1 MEGGGE
7 KGSTGNP
14 LNLPVFGESSFDSTV
29 SLPEFHN
36 GVEYLKE
43 LFRQNCVEPNKA
55 APCRSCGEVALNL
68 HRISHLIEATRH
80 KVKCQ
85 NEGYNTAARGCSVL
99 SPFLL
104 IWFVFPQNYNLGY
117 HLSGLHYH

>member
-14 LNLPVFGESSFDSTV
+14 LNLPVFGESSFDSAV

-36 GVEYLKE
+36 GVEYLKG

-55 APCRSCGEVALNL
+55 APCRSSATCGEVALNL
-68 HRISHLIEATRH
+68 HCISHLIEATRH

-85 NEGYNTAARGCSVL
+85 NEGCNIAARGCSVL

-104 IWFVFPQNYNLGY
+104 IWFII
-117 HLSGLHYH
+117 

>member
-14 LNLPVFGESSFDSTV
+14 LNLPVFGELSFDSAV

-55 APCRSCGEVALNL
+55 APCRSSATCAEVALNL

-85 NEGYNTAARGCSVL
+85 NEGCKDVL

-117 HLSGLHYH
+117 HLSGLRYH